1 MLVHALEI
9 HLHLENE
16 QDERGSVCMH
26 DMNGGRDIA
35 AIQVDHSPARTPQ
48 HEVFLFSTQANAAG
62 ENTVN
67 VADLLLS
74 CTHAVDHSLVRWI
87 IRLCMQS
94 RFPLKS
100 MC

>member
-16 QDERGSVCMH
+16 QDEPGSVCMH
-26 DMNGGRDIA
+26 DMNAGRDIA
-35 AIQVDHSPARTPQ
+35 AIQAEHFPARTTQ
-48 HEVFLFSTQANAAG
+48 HGLFLFSTRAKAAG

-74 CTHAVDHSLVRWI
+74 CTN
-87 IRLCMQS
+87 
-94 RFPLKS
+94 
-100 MC
+100 

>member
-16 QDERGSVCMH
+16 QDERGSVGMH
-26 DMNGGRDIA
+26 DMNGGRGIA
-35 AIQVDHSPARTPQ
+35 AIQVDHSSARTPQ
-48 HEVFLFSTQANAAG
+48 HGDIFILTRANAAG

-74 CTHAVDHSLVRWI
+74 CTHAVDHSLARWI
-87 IRLCMQS
+87 IRIHEKIQ
-94 RFPLKS
+94 
-100 MC
+100 